1 MDKAMM
7 QESRWNKGWLKWL
20 AIWGI
25 WTLFAFFF
33 ASQAFW
39 QQQLFP
45 DPPPFWKI
53 LSWQLSSGW
62 VWFCFM
68 PVILWL
74 IKKFPLDNANW
85 WKNIP
90 LHIVFSFVV
99 SLCQLSAD
107 AYFLPKLDYT
117 PAGPY
122 ESYWEAYKVFLMINI
137 HFGIGI
143 YWGTLGI
150 NHTIKYY
157 QRLRERELTT
167 SQLEARLAQSRLQV
181 LKFQLQPHFLFNTLN
196 TISELIYRDP
206 ESAERMITDLSD
218 LLRLSLEKLEVQEVS
233 LQQEL
238 DFLQKYV
245 EIEQIRFHDRL
256 KIEMNIADE
265 TLDAKVPNMI
275 LQPLVENA
283 IKHGLE
289 KNRRRGTL
297 TLKGHLRADGFTEIT
312 VHDTGLGIPALYEQ
326 TTETQSP
333 QAFFGTGL
341 QNVSDRLI
349 RLYGRD
355 DLLRF
360 QSHAGTGTT
369 VRLLIPKAQ
378 TPNTYA

>member
-1 MDKAMM
+1 MN
-7 QESRWNKGWLKWL
+7 QESGWNKGLLKWL

-25 WTLFAFFF
+25 WTLFALFFT
-33 ASQAFW
+33 SQTFL

-45 DPPPFWKI
+45 NPPSFWKI

-74 IKKFPLDNANW
+74 IKKFPLDNGNW
-85 WKNIP
+85 WKNVP
-90 LHIVFSFVV
+90 LHLVFSIVI
-99 SLCQLSAD
+99 SLCQLSID
-107 AYFLPKLDYT
+107 AFVLPKLGY
-117 PAGPY
+117 GPTGQTDF
-122 ESYWEAYKVFLMINI
+122 ESYWDAYKIFLMANI

-143 YWGTLGI
+143 YWGALGI

-157 QRLRERELTT
+157 QKFRERELKT

-196 TISELIYRDP
+196 TISELIYKNP
-206 ESAERMITDLSD
+206 EAAERMVTDLSD

-238 DFLQKYV
+238 DFLNKYV

-256 KIEMNIADE
+256 TIEMNVAPE

-283 IKHGLE
+283 IKHGIAPLSQG
-289 KNRRRGTL
+289 GTIKVGA
-297 TLKGHLRADGFTEIT
+297 TR
-312 VHDTGLGIPALYEQ
+312 
-326 TTETQSP
+326 
-333 QAFFGTGL
+333 
-341 QNVSDRLI
+341 QNGSLLLSVSDNGVGLKNIDISEIPEGVGLKNTKSRLKH
-349 RLYGRD
+349 LYGVEHKFEILPISD
-355 DLLRF
+355 GGVTLNLTIPF
-360 QSHAGTGTT
+360 QT
-369 VRLLIPKAQ
+369 V
-378 TPNTYA
+378 NEN

>member
-1 MDKAMM
+1 MS
-7 QESRWNKGWLKWL
+7 QESRWNQGWLKWA

-45 DPPPFWKI
+45 DPPSFWQI
-53 LSWQLSSGW
+53 LTWQLSSGW

-68 PVILWL
+68 PIILWL

-85 WKNIP
+85 WKNVP
-90 LHIVFSFVV
+90 LHIVFSIVI
-99 SLCQLSAD
+99 SLCQLSVD
-107 AYFLPKLDYT
+107 AYFLPKLGYT
-117 PAGPY
+117 PAGPF
-122 ESYWEAYKVFLMINI
+122 ESYFHAYKVFLMINI

-157 QRLRERELTT
+157 QKFRERELTT
-167 SQLEARLAQSRLQV
+167 SQLEARLAQSRLQI

-196 TISELIYRDP
+196 TISELIYKDP

-238 DFLQKYV
+238 DFLNKYV

-256 KIEMNIADE
+256 KIEMNVAPE
-265 TLDAKVPNMI
+265 TLDARVPNMI

-283 IKHGLE
+283 IKHGIAPLSQGGTIKVGAERMNGSLLLSVSDNGVGLKDIDISTIPEGVGLRNTKARLRHLYGNAHQFELTPEE
-289 KNRRRGTL
+289 KGGV
-297 TLKGHLRADGFTEIT
+297 TLKLK
-312 VHDTGLGIPALYEQ
+312 IPYKK
-326 TTETQSP
+326 TDK
-333 QAFFGTGL
+333 G
-341 QNVSDRLI
+341 
-349 RLYGRD
+349 
-355 DLLRF
+355 
-360 QSHAGTGTT
+360 
-369 VRLLIPKAQ
+369 
-378 TPNTYA
+378 